1 MKYVS
6 EVFFLSEY
14 HIKGGRALE
23 GEVEISGAK
32 NAALPIL
39 AASIVAG
46 GESLLTSCPRI
57 SDVDS
62 MTEILSSLGCRISM
76 NDGTLSVDSS
86 DMGSCSIPHHLMEKM
101 RSSVF
106 LAGSLL
112 ARCGEA
118 TISRPGGCN
127 IGSRP
132 IDIHI
137 EGLKRLGAEVKAGE
151 DTIKIKGSHLR
162 GCDIP
167 LPYPSVGATE
177 NIMMAALAAEGAT
190 RIINSA
196 REPEI
201 VDLQEYINKC
211 GGKVSGAG
219 TGVITV
225 EGRRRLRGC
234 RHRIMPD
241 RIEAGTYMLMAL
253 GTGGR
258 IFLKNIGLEHLK
270 ALVDIMTEAGFYIAE
285 DKDGIMCISSGNEK
299 IRRRISTGP
308 YPGFP
313 TDLQPQMTAFLT
325 TRGKGSVMEENV
337 FEKRTE
343 YGNELKKMG
352 ADIEISEKQVII
364 RNNNILYGARVEAK
378 DLRGGAALMIAGFMA
393 EGETIISNTKYIKRG
408 YSRPVEKIRGLG
420 GQITENER

>member
-1 MKYVS
+1 MSK
-6 EVFFLSEY
+6 Y

-46 GESLLTSCPRI
+46 GESVLTSCPQI

-62 MTEILSSLGCRISM
+62 MMEILSSLGCRLLRRGETMSI
-76 NDGTLSVDSS
+76 DSS
-86 DMGSCSIPHHLMEKM
+86 CMGSCIIPERLMGKM

-106 LAGSLL
+106 LAGSLM

-118 TISRPGGCN
+118 VISSPGGCN

-151 DTIKIKGSHLR
+151 DVIRIRGGHLK

-177 NIMMAALAAEGAT
+177 NIMMAALAAEGT
-190 RIINSA
+190 SRIINSA

-201 VDLQEYINKC
+201 VDLQEFINRC
-211 GGKVSGAG
+211 GGKVTGAG
-219 TGVITV
+219 TRVITV
-225 EGRRRLRGC
+225 EGGKKLHGC
-234 RHRIMPD
+234 EHRIIPD

-253 GTGGR
+253 GTGGKV
-258 IFLKNIGLEHLK
+258 FLKSVGLEHLK
-270 ALVDIMTEAGFYIAE
+270 ALADIMTEAGFCIAE
-285 DKDGIMCISSGNEK
+285 DKDGIMCMSSGNER
-299 IRRRISTGP
+299 IRRRIATAP

-325 TRGKGSVMEENV
+325 ARGRGSVMEENV
-337 FEKRTE
+337 FENRTE
-343 YGNELKKMG
+343 YANELKKMG
-352 ADIEISEKQVII
+352 ADIEISKKKVII
-364 RNNNILYGARVEAK
+364 RNNNILYGTEVEAK

-408 YSRPVEKIRGLG
+408 YSRPVEKIIALG